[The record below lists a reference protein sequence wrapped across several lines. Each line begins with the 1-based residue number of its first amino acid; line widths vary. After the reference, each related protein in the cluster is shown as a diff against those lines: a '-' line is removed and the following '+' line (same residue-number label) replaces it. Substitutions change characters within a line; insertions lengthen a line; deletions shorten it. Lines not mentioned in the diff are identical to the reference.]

1 MKMKMIFGPNERN
14 ENLKGQKPMEV
25 WVPPETNP
33 FGLQRNTAG
42 IWGLTRWSTGE
53 RPKRFLNKVHERIET
68 FERMLGSRF
77 RRKNFAGSSP

>member
-1 MKMKMIFGPNERN
+1 METIFEPNERN

-42 IWGLTRWSTGE
+42 T
-53 RPKRFLNKVHERIET
+53 
-68 FERMLGSRF
+68 
-77 RRKNFAGSSP
+77 